1 MKQDLITPEQV
12 LSFFVDE
19 VGPQGWFVQSD
30 ELDAKI
36 VNEYSALWEHA
47 RAGHLNHWLQTPNGT
62 LALVTVLDQFP
73 RNMFRH
79 DGRAYA
85 TDPAARKIA
94 KRAMFRGDDLKTPEP
109 ARMLYYMP
117 LMHAE
122 CSADQDAS
130 VRAFAKRVSSPNN
143 LLHARAHREIIRAF
157 GRFPT
162 RNAMLGRKSSLAE
175 MEYLNSGGYGAIVQ
189 RLSANA

>member
-1 MKQDLITPEQV
+1 MKRDLITPEQV

-19 VGPQGWFVQSD
+19 VGPKGWFVQSD
-30 ELDAKI
+30 ELDARI
-36 VNEYSALWEHA
+36 RTDYLGLWEQG
-47 RAGHLNHWLQTPNGT
+47 RAGHLNHWLQTANGT

-73 RNMFRH
+73 RNMFRE

-130 VRAFAKRVSSPNN
+130 VRAFAKRVTSPNN
-143 LLHARAHREIIRAF
+143 LLHARAHREVIRAF

-162 RNAMLGRKSSLAE
+162 RNAMMGRMSSPAE